1 MHDFSNNFKE
11 QMIQSTKHCKYVTLA
26 FNDLY
31 KIHSLVNT
39 LGIFCP
45 KGLPGLLRNVKSSL
59 SRKKKKK
66 KKKKN
71 QSCAGIF
78 QVFVSVKEEFKL
90 DMKKQFLSRC
100 TCVPVLLV

>member
-11 QMIQSTKHCKYVTLA
+11 QMIQSTNHCKYVTLA

-66 KKKKN
+66 KKKK
-71 QSCAGIF
+71 
-78 QVFVSVKEEFKL
+78 KTK
-90 DMKKQFLSRC
+90 
-100 TCVPVLLV
+100 TVLLFLNFFYLPKKKLN